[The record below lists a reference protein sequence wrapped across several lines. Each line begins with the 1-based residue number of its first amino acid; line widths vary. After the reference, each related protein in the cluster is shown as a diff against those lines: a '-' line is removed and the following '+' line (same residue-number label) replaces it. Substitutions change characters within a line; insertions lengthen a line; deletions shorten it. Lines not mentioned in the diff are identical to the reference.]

1 MVDTERAL
9 EQRLRAVLSYGNP
22 SPACRSPSSLTRANQ
37 GPTAKDFVFVS
48 LDGFAFPKPI
58 RANILDVGIV
68 GEDIVIRL
76 ELQLDPLSVAV
87 QFKGKIKI

>member
-1 MVDTERAL
+1 MVDTERTL
-9 EQRLRAVLSYGNP
+9 KQGLGAVLSYADP
-22 SPACRSPSSLTRANQ
+22 SPTCRSPSSLTRADQ
-37 GPTAKDFVFVS
+37 GPAAKDFVLVS
-48 LDGFAFPKPI
+48 LDGFAFPESI

-87 QFKGKIKI
+87 QFEGEIKV